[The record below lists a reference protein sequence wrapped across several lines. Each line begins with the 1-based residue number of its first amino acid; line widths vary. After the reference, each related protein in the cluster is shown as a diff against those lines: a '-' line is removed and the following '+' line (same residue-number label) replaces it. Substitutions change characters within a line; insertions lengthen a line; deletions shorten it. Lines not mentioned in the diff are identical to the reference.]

1 MIPTLLA
8 AATAAVLAALA
19 ARRLE
24 RWNIG
29 MPFVMVVAGGL
40 VGLTVT
46 SSVGAILNT
55 TGAQRAAELILAVLL
70 FVDATEVRG
79 GRLWGSAPGLAA
91 RMLLVAMP
99 LSIAAALAVGG
110 FLFPALAFPV
120 LLVLACVVMPIDF
133 ASSERVVRDRRL
145 PSRMRSMLN
154 VEGGYNDGIV
164 SPLFLFALALAGGA
178 AAGGHGPTHALST
191 AVPHALIAIAV
202 GFVLGTLLGAALDRA
217 SHLGWTDS
225 RSRRIVVLLAPVAT
239 YSAAVALSGNGFVA
253 AFVCGISFRYVH
265 RALVAR
271 RLRSG
276 VEAEHTAGSASA
288 ALSRDFTLLEDMT
301 SMLTAAM
308 WFVVG
313 IAGVYFLSGVDVP
326 ILVFCV
332 LALTVLRVG
341 PVLLALVG
349 TELSGRGR
357 LLAGL
362 LGPRGTT
369 TIVFGLLAFNGL
381 PDGDPADTII
391 VSTVLCV
398 VGSVLLHGF
407 GSGPAIDRLTAS
419 GSARRRARAR
429 PAAAAPSP

>member
-19 ARRLE
+19 VRRLE

-79 GRLWGSAPGLAA
+79 GRLWGSAPRLAA

-99 LSIAAALAVGG
+99 LSIAAALGVGG
-110 FLFPALAFPV
+110 FLFPSLAFPV

-145 PSRMRSMLN
+145 PSRIRSMLN

-178 AAGGHGPTHALST
+178 ATSGHGPTHALST
-191 AVPHALIAIAV
+191 AVPHALIAIGV
-202 GFVLGTLLGAALDRA
+202 GFVLGTVLGAALDRA
-217 SHLGWTDS
+217 SHLGWTDG

-253 AFVCGISFRYVH
+253 AFVCGIAFRYVH
-265 RALVAR
+265 RTLLAR

-301 SMLTAAM
+301 SILTASM

-313 IAGVYFLSGVDVP
+313 IAGVYFLSGVNVP
-326 ILVFCV
+326 MLVFCL
-332 LALTVLRVG
+332 LALTVLRVV

-349 TELSGRGR
+349 TELSGRER
-357 LLAGL
+357 FLVGL

-381 PDGDPADTII
+381 PEGDPADTII

-407 GSGPAIDRLTAS
+407 GSGPAIERLTAS
-419 GSARRRARAR
+419 ANARQRVPAR
-429 PAAAAPSP
+429 PPAGDRSS

>member
-8 AATAAVLAALA
+8 AATAAVLAALT

-99 LSIAAALAVGG
+99 LGIAAALAVGG
-110 FLFPALAFPV
+110 VLFPVLAFPV

-133 ASSERVVRDRRL
+133 AASERVVRDRRL
-145 PSRMRSMLN
+145 PGRMRSMLN

-164 SPLFLFALALAGGA
+164 SPVFLFALALAGGA
-178 AAGGHGPTHALST
+178 TAGGHGPTHALST

-217 SHLGWTDS
+217 SHLGWTDG

-265 RALVAR
+265 RTLVAR

-288 ALSRDFTLLEDMT
+288 ALSRDFSLLEDMT
-301 SMLTAAM
+301 SILTAAM

-313 IAGVYFLSGVDVP
+313 IAGVYFLPEVDVP
-326 ILVFCV
+326 ILVFGL
-332 LALTVLRVG
+332 LALTVLRIA

-349 TELSGRGR
+349 TELSGRER

-391 VSTVLCV
+391 ASTVLCV

-407 GSGPAIDRLTAS
+407 GSSPAIEWLTAT
-419 GSARRRARAR
+419 GNARRQARVR
-429 PAAAAPSP
+429 PPAGAP

>member
-1 MIPTLLA
+1 M
-8 AATAAVLAALA
+8 
-19 ARRLE
+19 
-24 RWNIG
+24 
-29 MPFVMVVAGGL
+29 
-40 VGLTVT
+40 TVT

-99 LSIAAALAVGG
+99 LGIAAALVVGVL
-110 FLFPALAFPV
+110 LFPDLAFPV

-133 ASSERVVRDRRL
+133 AASERVVRDRRL
-145 PSRMRSMLN
+145 PGRMRTMHN

-178 AAGGHGPTHALST
+178 ATGGHGPTHALST
-191 AVPHALIAIAV
+191 AVPHALIAIVV
-202 GFVLGTLLGAALDRA
+202 GLVIGTVLGAALDRA
-217 SHLGWTDS
+217 AHLGWTDG
-225 RSRRIVVLLAPVAT
+225 RSRRIVVLLAPFAT
-239 YSAAVALSGNGFVA
+239 YSAAVSLNGNGFVA
-253 AFVCGISFRYVH
+253 AFVCGIAFRYVH

-288 ALSRDFTLLEDMT
+288 ALSRDFSLIEDMT
-301 SMLTAAM
+301 AILTAAM

-313 IAGVYFLSGVDVP
+313 IAGVYFLPEVDVP
-326 ILVFCV
+326 ILVFGL
-332 LALTVLRVG
+332 LALTVLWIV
-341 PVLLALVG
+341 PVLLALIG
-349 TELSGRGR
+349 TDLSGRER

-369 TIVFGLLAFNGL
+369 TIGFRLLAFNGL
-381 PDGDPADTII
+381 PDGDPAYTII
-391 VSTVLCV
+391 TGMVLCV
-398 VGSVLLHGF
+398 VGSVLLHGL
-407 GSGPAIDRLTAS
+407 GAGPAIDRLTAAGNGRRQAHVRPPAGTPS
-419 GSARRRARAR
+419 G
-429 PAAAAPSP
+429 